1 VLRDGAKIWDGPL
14 AATTLQRLVDLIADT
29 DGQHPSAPAE
39 PRRAA
44 VTPVT
49 PGGGPSPWASRSS
62 QPIALSLVVPLS
74 GRIFDLSVGEAM
86 GQANM
91 LIAWLLVDKG
101 WGIVPAVVITLLAG
115 VAMGVF
121 NGLVVVKARI
131 DSFIGTLATG
141 ALFATLATV
150 LGDQS
155 ISGPQLNGSFADIAT
170 DGLAGIEVPVFL
182 TLAVAVVLWYFQ
194 KYTASGRRIFALGI
208 GITQPVGKPIPTG
221 VKT

>member
-1 VLRDGAKIWDGPL
+1 
-14 AATTLQRLVDLIADT
+14 
-29 DGQHPSAPAE
+29 
-39 PRRAA
+39 
-44 VTPVT
+44 
-49 PGGGPSPWASRSS
+49 
-62 QPIALSLVVPLS
+62 
-74 GRIFDLSVGEAM
+74 
-86 GQANM
+86 
-91 LIAWLLVDKG
+91 
-101 WGIVPAVVITLLAG
+101 
-115 VAMGVF
+115 MGVF
-121 NGLVVVKARI
+121 NALVVVKARI